1 MGLRKT
7 PHTITCDKANIK
19 KLYKEGKLSI
29 KEIAKL
35 LELDYGTV
43 LYYMQTRGIP
53 RRSQKEGRALF
64 DKKNP
69 NFFTGENNPY
79 WKPRIDNYLDQ
90 CMDEFGY
97 IYVYV
102 PSHHRAL
109 KSRGYYAPLH
119 IIAWEQANHQLV
131 SKGWMVHHLN
141 GVKNDNR
148 PCNLEAMLGKK
159 HDRLIPT
166 LQKRIREL
174 EVLLN
179 KKLFPTSKNV

>member
-1 MGLRKT
+1 MRFRKT
-7 PHTITCDKANIK
+7 PYTIACDKADVR
-19 KLYKEGKLSI
+19 KLYWEDELSI
-29 KEIAKL
+29 KAIAAL
-35 LELDYGTV
+35 LSMDYGNV
-43 LYYMQTRGIP
+43 LHYMQTRGIP

-69 NFFTGENNPY
+69 NFYIGENNPY
-79 WKPRIDNYLDQ
+79 WKPRIDNYNDQ
-90 CMDEFGY
+90 CTDEFGY

-119 IIAWEQANHQLV
+119 IIAWEKANGQLV
-131 SKGWMVHHLN
+131 LKGWMIHHLN

-148 PCNLEAMLGKK
+148 PCNLEAMPGKK
-159 HDRLIPT
+159 HDRLIPA

-174 EVLLN
+174 EA
-179 KKLFPTSKNV
+179 KLFSPQI